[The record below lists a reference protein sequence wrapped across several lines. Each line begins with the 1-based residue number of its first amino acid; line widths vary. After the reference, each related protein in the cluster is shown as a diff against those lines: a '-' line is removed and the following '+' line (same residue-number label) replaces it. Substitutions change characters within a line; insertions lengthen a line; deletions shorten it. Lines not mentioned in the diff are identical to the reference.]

1 MQGSSVL
8 PQADFTYA
16 LGNNHASLSGL
27 QETVETE
34 KAETEDASS
43 NISKSTAEA
52 ADSDETVTNVT
63 PLASTVTDSILS
75 DIQSATGAIIK
86 NSEIAKEVEEDSDKR
101 HERAAKQPGTSTLIA
116 LGCHMPPGLHFY
128 SLYPKGDG
136 SCIGVQIRFFLT
148 RNQCDITMVS
158 ANEGTLVR
166 GTWGIW
172 PVEWPPKAQERN
184 VR

>member
-1 MQGSSVL
+1 MLFNRDQFLWRCLRLLIGYLKLFEVQIRQVNHEGTNEASCEERHKRGNPGS
-8 PQADFTYA
+8 AR
-16 LGNNHASLSGL
+16 N
-27 QETVETE
+27 TE
-34 KAETEDASS
+34 S
-43 NISKSTAEA
+43 
-52 ADSDETVTNVT
+52 
-63 PLASTVTDSILS
+63 
-75 DIQSATGAIIK
+75 
-86 NSEIAKEVEEDSDKR
+86 KEVEEDSDKR